1 MDIDYDDLQY
11 RGISDISY
19 SFYPIVLDK
28 YYEPELI
35 DCAFDDDYETY
46 RINGDKN
53 KELSL
58 NDYLNTVRSNVENL
72 STRKKVIEKKVQL
85 VISLIFLNYITN
97 ETVEKWVYSDNI
109 QLRSTDGSKERTTSL
124 FHSLLHRYQDTL
136 ENKME
141 GSSFLYGYVNYLN
154 IKFQQIDLI
163 RGGTYIQTP
172 KWVSNKKAT
181 INPKDGK
188 VDDVL
193 CFKYGVTVA
202 LNHQE
207 IGNHP
212 ERLSKII
219 PYISK

>member
-1 MDIDYDDLQY
+1 M
-11 RGISDISY
+11 
-19 SFYPIVLDK
+19 DK

-35 DCAFDDDYETY
+35 DCAFDDDYEKY

-72 STRKKVIEKKVQL
+72 LSRKKVIEKKVQL

-109 QLRSTDGSKERTTSL
+109 ELRSTDGSKETTTSL
-124 FHSLLHRYQDTL
+124 FNSLLHRYQDTL
-136 ENKME
+136 ENRME

-172 KWVSNKKAT
+172 KWISNKKAT
-181 INPKDGK
+181 IILKMVK
-188 VDDVL
+188 L
-193 CFKYGVTVA
+193 MMFCA
-202 LNHQE
+202 LSME
-207 IGNHP
+207 
-212 ERLSKII
+212 LL
-219 PYISK
+219 